1 MRQFWFRLWQFLSRH
16 PMLFL
21 GMALAFEALAAYMLG
36 HGKPLDHA
44 FLQFEL
50 GIQQILATHHI
61 QSTFLPIGYAALI
74 GYIQLLGTT
83 IAPARPEV
91 LVFPLQIAI
100 LLGILALARAILK
113 RYTSAAYATAAAL
126 VISLNP
132 ALLYNA
138 NRITDA
144 NVTFLLLL
152 ALLFTL
158 LRLRQSNDAWN
169 ACFFGLVLACSVAV
183 RPNLVL
189 MLPLLLWAG
198 RGSRLPRAGFLVLSA
213 CGTALLL
220 YAAVTTVVHRRPFYP
235 ENGPYNFFAG
245 YNPRTESALLR
256 VGNGEQSIVQA
267 MNDLGQHPTLDW
279 GRQSDQ
285 PGVDDIRD
293 ERYIPLYKSESR
305 SFLRQHVLSVPKLIA
320 VKFWTFML
328 PLEANVDHSSVIF
341 HRFRTAI
348 KFLTLL
354 GMAVWAIFLL
364 LSAARNLHLGNPP
377 VIWMAILYL
386 LPFILINAD
395 PRFRTALEGI
405 LFLDLARMVY
415 ILRKRAN
422 GSFGNLAQVL

>member
-36 HGKPLDHA
+36 RRKPLDPA

-50 GIQQILATHHI
+50 GLQQILATHHI

-74 GYIQLLGTT
+74 GYLEVLGTT
-83 IAPARPEV
+83 FAPARPEV
-91 LVFPLQIAI
+91 LVFPVQIAI
-100 LLGILALARAILK
+100 LLGTLVLARAILK

-126 VISLNP
+126 VISLDP

-138 NRITDA
+138 NRMTDA

-152 ALLFTL
+152 GLLFTL
-158 LRLRQSNDAWN
+158 LRLRQSNSAWN
-169 ACFFGLVLACSVAV
+169 ACLFGLVLACGIAV

-189 MLPLLLWAG
+189 MVPLLLWAV
-198 RGSRLPRAGFLVLSA
+198 RGSRLPRAGFLIFTA

-220 YAAVTTVVHRRPFYP
+220 YAAVTAAVHGRPFYP
-235 ENGPYNFFAG
+235 ENGPYNLFAG
-245 YNPRTESALLR
+245 YNSRTESALVR
-256 VGNGEQSIVQA
+256 VGNGEQSIVPA
-267 MNDLGQHPTLDW
+267 MNDLGQHATLDW
-279 GRQSDQ
+279 SRQSDV
-285 PGVDDIRD
+285 PGVDDVRD
-293 ERYIPLYKSESR
+293 EHYIPLYKNESR
-305 SFLRQHVLSVPKLIA
+305 SYLRQHLISVPVLMGI
-320 VKFWTFML
+320 KFSTFML
-328 PLEANVDHSSVIF
+328 PLEANVDHSSANF

-354 GMAVWAIFLL
+354 GMTVWAVFLIF
-364 LSAARNLHLGNPP
+364 SAIRGLHLANPP

-405 LFLDLARMVY
+405 LFLDLARMMYAVQS
-415 ILRKRAN
+415 RTMRSSTA
-422 GSFGNLAQVL
+422 GSVV